1 MMRTL
6 TESGLFFKRR
16 MLQTL
21 RQPTWIFM
29 GLATPLLYLVLF
41 TPLLHGL
48 APETLS
54 GASVVNT
61 FVPGMLGLLALSSG
75 TGIGWTIVNELS
87 TGVVER
93 LSVSPA
99 SRLALLLG
107 TVLRDVVTF
116 IVPACV
122 VVVISAFFGFD
133 IHPAGLLVLAVLLAL
148 LTASVSAAC
157 NSVGLITKQ
166 IGSVAAVVTGLQ
178 LPLMLLGGVLLPIS
192 LGPTWLQ
199 WLAHINPLY
208 YVVEASRDL
217 ASGSILTLAVGVAF
231 AVMVAL
237 LIAALAWGV
246 RVYQKA
252 LAN

>member
-1 MMRTL
+1 MMRTIV
-6 TESGLFFKRR
+6 ESGLFFKRR
-16 MLQTL
+16 MLATL
-21 RQPTWIFM
+21 RQPTWVFM

-48 APETLS
+48 APATLS
-54 GASVVNT
+54 GSSVVNT

-75 TGIGWTIVNELS
+75 TGIAWIIVDELN

-107 TVLRDVVTF
+107 TMLRDVVTF
-116 IVPACV
+116 IVPAGV
-122 VVVISAFFGFD
+122 VVAIAALFGFE
-133 IHPAGLLVLAVLLAL
+133 IHLAGLLILALLLAL
-148 LTASVSAAC
+148 LTATVSAAC
-157 NSVGLITKQ
+157 NSVGLIMKQ
-166 IGSVAAVVTGLQ
+166 VGSVAAVVTGLQ

-217 ASGSILTLAVGVAF
+217 AAGSILTGQVAVAF
-231 AVMVAL
+231 AVMVVLLFVAL
-237 LIAALAWGV
+237 LWGV
-246 RVYQKA
+246 RVYKKA
-252 LAN
+252 LAS